1 MAITI
6 NDNLSPRAPKILDD
20 RYGPYTSTTHANQ
33 SISADYRVV
42 GLTVGVLSGTTTFS
56 SGRYVS
62 ATDGVYEYWY
72 YTGITDNDLVLKTSP
87 EYGIFNVRNY
97 GAIGDGVADDTQAI
111 YAATGDLISSSSGIL
126 YFPKGTYRI
135 TQPIGVQ
142 GSNIDILGDGKGISI
157 IKSTLSPFIQFPIYI
172 ITNSS
177 NINVSNISICSD
189 TPIPSRTTYPSLSG
203 LYITNSTDININNV
217 EVFDT
222 TVGIQL
228 DGSTG
233 CTVSF
238 NFVHDT
244 SADGI
249 ATFGY
254 NKGNK
259 NIDVTNNIIYN
270 TGDDGI
276 SCNTYLISGANQNE
290 SIRILNNSISNIHA
304 TGVGIYGS
312 KDVIISNNVIDTT
325 FGASVKITAGMGFNS
340 VDNIL
345 ISDNLSINASQGTTG
360 GDTVDVYAC
369 GIFIQHLESA
379 YTINNV
385 SIINNSIKTP
395 MGAYVAVNST
405 DVTKCNNLTILS
417 NNLIGGN
424 TPTVPITGG
433 TYEKFFVSNDGI
445 FVNKVTD
452 ISIANNNIYSITGSP
467 INLGV
472 NNQGRIYINGNRLDN
487 YASDSYNT
495 FPYETT
501 TASTVTPEINQV
513 TTFYGTTSTWTLPL
527 PGISY
532 DSKFIGIEN
541 MGSGDITVNSTGG
554 SNIWVTSAVSTTT
567 VSAGS
572 TFKFVC
578 RKVGSNYYWFKNGMK
593 S

>member
-233 CTVSF
+233 CTLNG
-238 NFVHDT
+238 NFVRDT
-244 SADGI
+244 SSSGI
-249 ATFGY
+249 AIFGFFR
-254 NKGNK
+254 GNK
-259 NIDVTNNIIYN
+259 NIDITNNYIYN
-270 TGDDGI
+270 TQGTGFA
-276 SCNTYLISGANQNE
+276 CNTYLISGANQNE
-290 SIRILNNSISNIHA
+290 NIRILNNSITNSSS
-304 TGVGIYGS
+304 TGLIVSGG
-312 KDVIISNNVIDTT
+312 K
-325 FGASVKITAGMGFNS
+325 
-340 VDNIL
+340 NIL
-345 ISDNLSINASQGTTG
+345 ITDNTFDSTFGPSITITSGSGFTNTDNIIVSDNLSINASQGISG
-360 GDTVDVYAC
+360 GTNVAVSAC
-369 GIFIQHLESA
+369 GLLINSLQSG
-379 YTINNV
+379 YSINNV
-385 SIINNSIKTP
+385 SILNNSIKTP
-395 MGAYVAVNST
+395 MGSYIVAQSS
-405 DVTKCNNLTILS
+405 VTGFTTNVTILN

-578 RKVGSNYYWFKNGMK
+578 RKVGSNYYWFKNGA
-593 S
+593 